1 MGVGVRV
8 VVRDAKCGVFGG
20 TGAGVSWSLNKK
32 PGRDGVDPLSLR
44 GFEWLGVGVGG
55 GSDLRACSGGAD
67 IAARPSTTSCSGCGF
82 VIDWRSFT
90 YRCIVGKRWFLYPSM

>member
-32 PGRDGVDPLSLR
+32 PGRDGVDP
-44 GFEWLGVGVGG
+44 
-55 GSDLRACSGGAD
+55 
-67 IAARPSTTSCSGCGF
+67 
-82 VIDWRSFT
+82 
-90 YRCIVGKRWFLYPSM
+90 